1 MKLKGKIV
9 FITGASAGIGA
20 ATAMA
25 FAAEGARLLLAAR
38 RAGKLAEVAS
48 RALERGAAAVH
59 SIDLDVRNRHAVQRA
74 IDELP
79 PEWAEI
85 DVLVNNAGLSR
96 GMEKLYTGRIED
108 WEEMIDT
115 NIKGLLYVARAVV
128 PGMVVRG
135 RGHVVTLGSMAGEI
149 VYPNGAVYC
158 GTKAAARAINDGLRE
173 DLLGT
178 PVRVTSVDPG
188 LVETDFSLVRFHG
201 DAKRAAKVYKGI
213 TPLTGEDIADVIH
226 VGCDAARAREYRARL
241 ADLGASGQ
249 YAADSSRAVSGES
262 MPQCTEDTD
271 FVFLAPG
278 RETSCRLSVGKKG
291 RSLSRCCSF

>member
-1 MKLKGKIV
+1 MKLKGRIAL
-9 FITGASAGIGA
+9 ITGASAGIGE

-38 RAGKLAEVAS
+38 RAGKLAQAAS

-79 PEWAEI
+79 EEWAAI

-96 GMEKLYTGRIED
+96 GLEKLYTGRIED

-115 NIKGLLYVARAVV
+115 NVKGMLYVTRAVV
-128 PGMVVRG
+128 PGMVVRK
-135 RGHVVTLGSMAGEI
+135 RGHVVNLGSTAGEM

-158 GTKAAARAINDGLRE
+158 ATKAAERSINDGLRE

-188 LVETDFSLVRFHG
+188 MAETEFSTVRFHG
-201 DAKRAAKVYKGI
+201 DTKKAAKVYKGL
-213 TPLTGEDIADVIH
+213 TPLTAEDVADAILWAVTRPAHVNIARVSLTSIH
-226 VGCDAARAREYRARL
+226 QANSLLFHRE
-241 ADLGASGQ
+241 D
-249 YAADSSRAVSGES
+249 
-262 MPQCTEDTD
+262 
-271 FVFLAPG
+271 
-278 RETSCRLSVGKKG
+278 
-291 RSLSRCCSF
+291 